1 MICNFRRDIQLI
13 FIVALLSYPDLTGS
27 QFRRVPP
34 PPAPASDFIKC
45 SDLIDVNT
53 INDAFDAYSA
63 QNPVVTREN
72 VNTAAGQSFRDALM
86 SCPNI
91 CLLPFGGGNSDI
103 TGIGVGNPLHPIG
116 SKQRNVA
123 EVIFFLL
130 NRS

>member
-13 FIVALLSYPDLTGS
+13 FIVALLSYSGLTES
-27 QFRRVPP
+27 QFRRVP

-72 VNTAAGQSFRDALM
+72 VNTSVGQSFRDALM

-91 CLLPFGGGNSDI
+91 CSLPFGGGNSDI
-103 TGIGVGNPLHPIG
+103 TGIGVGNHLHPID
-116 SKQRNVA
+116 
-123 EVIFFLL
+123 
-130 NRS
+130 